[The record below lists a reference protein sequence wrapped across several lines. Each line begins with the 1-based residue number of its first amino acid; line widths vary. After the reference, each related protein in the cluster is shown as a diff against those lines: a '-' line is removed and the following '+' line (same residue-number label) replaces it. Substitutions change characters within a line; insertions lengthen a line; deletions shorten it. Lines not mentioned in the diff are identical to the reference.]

1 MIQIKSVK
9 KAYIKGND
17 IIKGID
23 LEIKDG
29 EIFGFLGPNGVGKTT
44 IIKMITGILNI
55 DQGDILIDNY
65 SITRQPVEAKKRF
78 SYVPDDPNIFLE
90 LKGIEY
96 LNFIADMYEIT
107 KQERKEKIT
116 LYATIFDLTN
126 NLNQKIASYSHGMKQ
141 KLIIIGSLLSN
152 TNNWIIDEPMT
163 GLDPKSTFE
172 LKKIMRQKAN
182 QKNCVFFSTHILD
195 IAEKICDRIGII
207 NNGKIL
213 YVGTIDEIRGKLEKD
228 KSLEEFYLEITKY
241 DK

>member
-1 MIQIKSVK
+1 MIQIKGVK

-23 LEIKDG
+23 LEIRDG

-65 SITRQPVEAKKRF
+65 SITKQPVEAKKRF
-78 SYVPDDPNIFLE
+78 SYVPDNPNIFLE

-126 NLNQKIASYSHGMKQ
+126 NLNQKIANYSHGMKQ